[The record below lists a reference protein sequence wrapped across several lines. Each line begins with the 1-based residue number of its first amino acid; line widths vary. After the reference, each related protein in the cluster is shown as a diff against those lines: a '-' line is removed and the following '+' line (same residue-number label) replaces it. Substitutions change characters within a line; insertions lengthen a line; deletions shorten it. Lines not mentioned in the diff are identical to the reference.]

1 MSSQPRP
8 RKQRFPRTDRRRP
21 YGSCARGGPVD
32 DDFASDD
39 DALYFN
45 KRPRHSGSSV
55 ARPFRPLKPLFGAK
69 DNCLSNCRID
79 KRARDEH
86 NEQERSR
93 RRELAVIYELI
104 RCSFSED
111 DLRYLE
117 PYSGPKSIDKLSY
130 PQVLQVAYHLLREE
144 QHNLMLFERTLDE
157 MKRIE
162 KELVHVGLSVP
173 QRPFYPSISD
183 GYRKVV
189 QVVDNLLKHDKSAR
203 TPDGVY
209 EVTPAERA
217 ALGNLQLACL
227 RPRPNGTYPEIA
239 ECVPSPTI
247 SRGSYTDLSFC
258 GRRMRDDQATLLRS
272 RPSDMAHI
280 NPAEG
285 TSIWHKV
292 GRKLRR
298 CSSATSVT
306 ALESHVP
313 RSHSPQP
320 SDRFRGCDLF
330 MNEDNWDVEDEDI
343 KPLLNSL
350 VPALRDVEE
359 DEDDDIKPLLNSL
372 LPAVMGT
379 EPEDDTDA
387 MIDFLPQLD

>member
-8 RKQRFPRTDRRRP
+8 RKQRFPRADRPRRP
-21 YGSCARGGPVD
+21 YGPCARGGPTD

-39 DALYFN
+39 DSLYFN
-45 KRPRHSGSSV
+45 KRPRHLSSSSTK
-55 ARPFRPLKPLFGAK
+55 PFRPLKSPYASR
-69 DNCLSNCRID
+69 DNCLSNCRTD

-144 QHNLMLFERTLDE
+144 EHNLMLFERTLDE
-157 MKRIE
+157 IKRIE

-189 QVVDNLLKHDKSAR
+189 QVVDSLLKHDKNAR

-217 ALGNLQLACL
+217 ALGNLQLASL
-227 RPRPNGTYPEIA
+227 RPRA
-239 ECVPSPTI
+239 
-247 SRGSYTDLSFC
+247 GSTYTDSMASVVPTTT
-258 GRRMRDDQATLLRS
+258 GRSNYAEMQFSSRRARDDQSTSRA
-272 RPSDMAHI
+272 RPSEVSHL
-280 NPAEG
+280 NPMEG
-285 TSIWHKV
+285 SLIWHKV
-292 GRKLRR
+292 ERKLRR
-298 CSSATSVT
+298 SSSAASISG
-306 ALESHVP
+306 LESHT
-313 RSHSPQP
+313 PQ
-320 SDRFRGCDLF
+320 SYSSQLSEQFSGRGLF
-330 MNEDNWDVEDEDI
+330 FSEDNWDANEDI

-350 VPALRDVEE
+350 VPDTSDTEK
-359 DEDDDIKPLLNSL
+359 DDDIKPLLGSL
-372 LPAVMGT
+372 LPSVMGI
-379 EPEDDTDA
+379 EPADNDA
-387 MIDFLPQLD
+387 DVMVNFLPHLG